1 MTIFTH
7 PLKWP
12 EGWGR
17 SPTKVT
23 GQFGKAET
31 KWSPDRQNSWQ
42 SKGDITME
50 EAAKRVRYEL
60 QRLGVSE
67 DDCMISTQLRTNMA
81 GLPRGDQGEPA
92 DTGVAVYWTPKG
104 KTETKVMAI
113 DRYTRV
119 RDNLAAI
126 AKTLEAMRA
135 IERHGGAQILER
147 AFTGF
152 DALPPPKSPWEI
164 LGLKPDSTAEAVSF
178 AFREKSKTAHPDRG
192 GSNILMAELVE
203 ARDRALALIRERSS

>member
-17 SPTKVT
+17 SRSRTVA
-23 GQFGKAET
+23 QFGTAERKT
-31 KWSPDRQNSWQ
+31 DEQGGSWLAK
-42 SKGDITME
+42 SDLTMH

-60 QRLGVSE
+60 SRLGVSD
-67 DDCMISTQLRTNMA
+67 DDCMISTGLRVNMA
-81 GLPRGDQGEPA
+81 GLPRGDQGEPG
-92 DTGVAVYWTPKG
+92 DPGVAVYWTPKG

-119 RDNLAAI
+119 RDNLAAV

-152 DALPPPKSPWEI
+152 DALPPPKSWREI
-164 LGLKPDSTAEAVSF
+164 LNVAPGCSLETAEGSYRQLA
-178 AFREKSKTAHPDRG
+178 RKHHPDAG
-192 GSNILMAELVE
+192 GDAGQFAEVAGAIAA
-203 ARDRALALIRERSS
+203 ARKELAN

>member
-1 MTIFTH
+1 MTVFTH

-17 SPTKVT
+17 ARSRTVAK
-23 GQFGKAET
+23 FGTTET
-31 KWSPDRQNSWQ
+31 KSNDLGNAWIARADL
-42 SKGDITME
+42 TMN

-60 QRLGVSE
+60 ERMGVSA
-67 DDCMISTQLRTNMA
+67 DDCMISTALRVNMA
-81 GLPRGDQGEPA
+81 GLPRGDQGEPS
-92 DTGVAVYWTPKG
+92 DPGVAVYWTPKG

-119 RDNLAAI
+119 RDNLAAV

-152 DALPPPKSPWEI
+152 DALPAPKGWREI
-164 LGLKPDSTAEAVSF
+164 LNLPHDATLDLAERHYRELAKKHHPDNGGDAGQFAEASG
-178 AFREKSKTAHPDRG
+178 AISQARK
-192 GSNILMAELVE
+192 ELK
-203 ARDRALALIRERSS
+203 